1 MQKEKNMKSKLSKII
16 LGASISFGVVSVVT
30 VASAAFVVT
39 GGNTNGSFDASV
51 SVGTVTDKRLTM
63 EVTLTE
69 SAISLD
75 AKSGDKSGNW
85 QWDGSNSEDLTVTAR
100 ITVTGDPKL
109 WTGVDI
115 TATGKLISDGYL
127 AFTKKTVSQG
137 SDHGQTGPGASI
149 TLEQELTVAW
159 GHLFGSQNPTDYFDG
174 SSWSSGID
182 AAKSLLSNM
191 SSVVSSCNAG
201 SAGDA
206 GDALTFNFELIE
218 AAA

>member
-39 GGNTNGSFDASV
+39 GGNTDGSFDASV

-63 EVTLTE
+63 EVQLTE

-75 AKSGDKSGNW
+75 AKSGDNSGNW

-109 WTGVDI
+109 WTRVDI
-115 TATGKLISDGYL
+115 TATGNLISDGYL
-127 AFTKKTVSQG
+127 AFTKKTVLQG
-137 SDHGQTGPGASI
+137 SHPDQTGPGASI
-149 TLEQELTVAW
+149 TLTEELTVTW
-159 GHLFGSQNPTDYFDG
+159 GNLFESQNPTDYFDG

-182 AAKSLLSNM
+182 AAKGLLSSM
-191 SSVVSSCNAG
+191 SSVA
-201 SAGDA
+201 AA
-206 GDALTFNFELIE
+206 GDALTFNFTLIE

>member
-39 GGNTNGSFDASV
+39 GGNTDGSFDASV

-69 SAISLD
+69 SVISLD
-75 AKSGDKSGNW
+75 AKSGDNSGNW
-85 QWDGSNSEDLTVTAR
+85 QWDGANSEDLTVTAS
-100 ITVTGDPKL
+100 ITVTGDPTL

-115 TATGKLISDGYL
+115 TATGNLISDKYL
-127 AFTKKTVSQG
+127 AFTKVTVEQG

-149 TLEQELTVAW
+149 TLTKELTVAW
-159 GHLFGSQNPTDYFDG
+159 GDKFKGQNPTDYFDG
-174 SSWSSGID
+174 SFWSNGID
-182 AAKSLLSNM
+182 AGKSLLSNM
-191 SSVVSSCNAG
+191 ASVA
-201 SAGDA
+201 DA
-206 GDALTFNFELIE
+206 EHALTFNFTLIE
-218 AAA
+218 A